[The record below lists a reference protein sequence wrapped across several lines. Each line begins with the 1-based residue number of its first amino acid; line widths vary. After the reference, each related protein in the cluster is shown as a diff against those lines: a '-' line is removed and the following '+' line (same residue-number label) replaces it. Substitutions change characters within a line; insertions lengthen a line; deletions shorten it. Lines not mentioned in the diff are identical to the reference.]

1 MSVEFHIS
9 NQYLRSNRKKGFV
22 SFISGVSM
30 VGLILAVM
38 SLITVLSV
46 MNGFHEELK
55 NRVLNAIS
63 HSYITEN
70 DNTLEN
76 WEELREKINTHDQI
90 LASSP
95 YVENFALMTSKNS
108 SQGVSVR
115 GIIINLEIK
124 TSALLDEIKYG
135 EIKLTEDASSVLI
148 GVGLATIL
156 STGIGDSVTL
166 IAPSRN
172 SIGLLMPK
180 LKTFTVTG
188 IFNAGLNE
196 YNNNLAFIHLNDAQE
211 LFSLDNQVSGIRLKV
226 DNLFEANK
234 ITNNV
239 VEKLGSDLY
248 YGVDWMQQKRNFIRA
263 LNLEKQMIA
272 VVLSLIIAVAAF
284 NIVSMMVMVV
294 TDKKSDIAILRTI
307 GMTPKRIVKIFF
319 YQGLS
324 IGLIGIVVGTVLG
337 LLLALNIESVIS
349 GIETI
354 LGFQFF
360 PKDVFYINRFPSVIQ
375 LNDVLSVV
383 IGAIVLAVIAA
394 IYPARRA
401 GKINISEVLRH
412 E

>member
-46 MNGFHEELK
+46 MNGFHEELT

-95 YVENFALMTSKNS
+95 YVENFALITSKNS

-248 YGVDWMQQKRNFIRA
+248 YGVDWMQQKRNFIKA

-272 VVLSLIIAVAAF
+272 IVLSLIIAVAAF

-324 IGLIGIVVGTVLG
+324 IGLIGIVFRTVFD
-337 LLLALNIESVIS
+337 LLLALNFESVIS

>member
-46 MNGFHEELK
+46 MNGFHEELT

-63 HSYITEN
+63 HSYITEK

-76 WEELREKINTHDQI
+76 WEELSDEINSQDRI

-95 YVENFALMTSKNS
+95 YVENFALITSQNA

-115 GIIINLEIK
+115 GIIMDLEVK
-124 TSALLDEIKYG
+124 TSVLLDDIKYG
-135 EIKLTEDASSVLI
+135 EIKLTEDESSVLI

-172 SIGLLMPK
+172 SLGFLIPK
-180 LKTFTVTG
+180 SKTFTVTG

-211 LFSLDNQVSGIRLKV
+211 LFSLDDQVSGIRLKV
-226 DNLFEANK
+226 DDLFEANK
-234 ITNNV
+234 ITKNV

-272 VVLSLIIAVAAF
+272 IVLSLIIAVAAF

-324 IGLIGIVVGTVLG
+324 IGLIGIVVGTALG

-401 GKINISEVLRH
+401 GKVNISEVLRH

>member
-46 MNGFHEELK
+46 MNGFHEELT

>member
-46 MNGFHEELK
+46 MNGFHEELT

-95 YVENFALMTSKNS
+95 YVENFALITSKNS

-234 ITNNV
+234 ITNDV

-324 IGLIGIVVGTVLG
+324 IGLIGIVVGTILG